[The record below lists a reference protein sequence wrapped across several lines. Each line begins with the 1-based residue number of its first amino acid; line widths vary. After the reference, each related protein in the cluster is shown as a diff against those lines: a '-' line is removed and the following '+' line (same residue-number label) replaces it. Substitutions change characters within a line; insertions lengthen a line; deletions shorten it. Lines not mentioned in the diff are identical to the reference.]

1 MPPELTV
8 ENIKSIILFVAPGFI
23 SLKVWGLIHSN
34 LRFRISESLIEAVIY
49 SSWNAVFF
57 LGVFEVLNKVNPILA
72 YAVIFICL
80 PVIWPI
86 LFNLVAKIPYLRA
99 RLTPTS
105 WDHVFNER
113 EDCFILLHMKNGQ
126 MLGGLYS
133 GNSFA
138 SSYPE
143 KKDLYLSQLWKIDE
157 EGAFKEK
164 VENSGGLLVNF
175 EEVTYIEIFNLEF
188 KPVATIEPSQVAAK

>member
-1 MPPELTV
+1 MPELTK
-8 ENIKSIILFVAPGFI
+8 ENIEMLILFVAPGFI

-57 LGVFEVLNKVNPILA
+57 LGLFEVLNKINPILA
-72 YAVIFICL
+72 YAVVFICL

-86 LFNLVAKIPYLRA
+86 LFNLVAKIPYFRA

-113 EDCFILLHMKNGQ
+113 EDCFILLHLKNGQ

-143 KKDLYLSQLWKIDE
+143 KEDLYLSQLWKIDE
-157 EGAFKEK
+157 EGAFREPIK
-164 VENSGGLLVNF
+164 NSGGLLVNF
-175 EEVTYIEIFNLEF
+175 EEVSFIEIFKLEF
-188 KPVATIEPSQVAAK
+188 PPVTTARE